1 MRFDYNQ
8 YFKILF
14 TASVCIMVSAI
25 VAITIATV
33 VFVKTHK
40 TIQFDSKLMGFIVQI
55 IMLFFLFSIAVFPF
69 KHGFHLVEEK
79 ESDKIEYSG
88 VITNITRTY
97 GQNKYFYENKNV
109 FASYVYIDNE
119 QYYIMYIGD
128 LEIGNE
134 VKFEYLPKSKVI
146 LTIYPVDE

>member
-55 IMLFFLFSIAVFPF
+55 IMLFFLFYIAVFPF

-97 GQNKYFYENKNV
+97 GQNKYFYENKNLKICCN
-109 FASYVYIDNE
+109 F
-119 QYYIMYIGD
+119 Q
-128 LEIGNE
+128 
-134 VKFEYLPKSKVI
+134 
-146 LTIYPVDE
+146 